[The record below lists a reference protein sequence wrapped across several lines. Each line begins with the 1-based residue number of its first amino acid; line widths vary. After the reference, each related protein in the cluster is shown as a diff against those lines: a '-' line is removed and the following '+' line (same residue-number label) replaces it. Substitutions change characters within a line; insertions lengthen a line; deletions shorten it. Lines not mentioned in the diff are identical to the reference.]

1 MIRALLAASLF
12 IAFACAAKAQ
22 PAAPEPPRFYLS
34 QGEWKGAVLTE
45 SGHQIIADVVK
56 SAAAVPVTV
65 FDINTLADMASTPAA
80 QRRIADARAAAV
92 REELVRAGVAAG
104 DIVVQTVET
113 ADGSV
118 PVLPPEQARRV
129 IVAVHY

>member
-1 MIRALLAASLF
+1 MIRALLAASVFVALAQGA
-12 IAFACAAKAQ
+12 IAQ
-22 PAAPEPPRFYLS
+22 QGAPEPPRFYLS

-45 SGHQIIADVVK
+45 SGHEIIADVVK

-65 FDINTLADMASTPAA
+65 FDINTLADMAATPAA

-92 REELVRAGVAAG
+92 REELVRGGVAPG
-104 DIVVQTVET
+104 DIVVQQVET

-118 PVLPPEQARRV
+118 PPLPPEQARRV